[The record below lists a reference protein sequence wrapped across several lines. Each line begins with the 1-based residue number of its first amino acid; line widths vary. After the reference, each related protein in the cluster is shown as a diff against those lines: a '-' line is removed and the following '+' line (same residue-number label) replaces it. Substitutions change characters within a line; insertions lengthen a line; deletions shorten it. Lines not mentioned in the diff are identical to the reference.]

1 MLTIIDDYS
10 RRVWPYFLK
19 SKDDTFAAF
28 IEWKVMI
35 ERQTEKKVK
44 VLRTDNGGEFCSDAF
59 DDYCRKE
66 GIVRHHTIP
75 YTPQQNGVAER
86 MNRTIISK
94 ARCMLSNAHMNKRF
108 WAEAANTACYLIN
121 RSPSI
126 PLNKKTPIEVWS
138 GTPADYSHLRVFGC
152 TAYAHVDNGK
162 LEPRAIKCL
171 FLGYGS
177 GVKGYKLWNPET
189 RKTFMSRSVVFN
201 ESVTFMSR
209 SVVFNES
216 VMFTAS
222 LSTDDALVEKLQSHV
237 SVQVELMDDQEN
249 EVVGNDISD
258 SVPDTVQ
265 HSPPVSQSDLQHEE
279 DVDLPIALRRSK
291 RSSGPPNHL
300 IE

>member
-1 MLTIIDDYS
+1 
-10 RRVWPYFLK
+10 
-19 SKDDTFAAF
+19 
-28 IEWKVMI
+28 MI

-44 VLRTDNGGEFCSDAF
+44 VLRTDNGGEFCSDVF

-177 GVKGYKLWNPET
+177 GVKGYKLWNTET
-189 RKTFMSRSVVFN
+189 KK
-201 ESVTFMSR
+201 TFMSR

-216 VMFTAS
+216 VMFIDS
-222 LSTDDALVEKLQSHV
+222 LSTDDTLVEKL
-237 SVQVELMDDQEN
+237 
-249 EVVGNDISD
+249 
-258 SVPDTVQ
+258 
-265 HSPPVSQSDLQHEE
+265 
-279 DVDLPIALRRSK
+279 
-291 RSSGPPNHL
+291 
-300 IE
+300 

>member
-28 IEWKVMI
+28 TEWKVMI
-35 ERQTEKKVK
+35 EKQTEKKIK
-44 VLRTDNGGEFCSDAF
+44 VLRTDNGGEFCSDVF

-75 YTPQQNGVAER
+75 YTPRHNGVAER

-94 ARCMLSNAHMNKRF
+94 ARCMLSNSRMNKRF

-201 ESVTFMSR
+201 ESV
-209 SVVFNES
+209 
-216 VMFTAS
+216 MFTDS
-222 LSTDDALVEKLQSHV
+222 LSTDDALVEKLQSQV

-249 EVVGNDISD
+249 EVVGNDVSD

-265 HSPPVSQSDLQHEE
+265 HSPPVS
-279 DVDLPIALRRSK
+279 
-291 RSSGPPNHL
+291 
-300 IE
+300 